1 MSNVIGWI
9 LVAFVLYLLMMII
22 IGALYSKKSSNTEEY
37 FLGGRNLGGFVAALS
52 AQASD
57 MSGWLLMGLPGAIF
71 VWGMNGGD
79 GWCAIGLLIGTILNW
94 LIVASRLRKYTIKAG
109 NSVTLPMFFENRYRD
124 QKKGLMLVS
133 SIIIVIFFAVYCA
146 SALAAGGKL
155 FQSIFGIDY
164 KIALTLGALV
174 ILIYTFLGGFMAVC
188 LTDFIQGTMMLIA
201 LLAVPIFAITFMKQG
216 GISVAQGLA
225 DSDVALQGV
234 IAANP
239 DFSAASA
246 TGAGFINM
254 FKDVNAVGVISG
266 LAWGL
271 GYFGMPHIL
280 VRFMAVKSEKEM
292 TKSKTVAITWVTISL
307 FMACVIGII
316 GRAYMD
322 FAGMIEV
329 GTEKVFI
336 EMIKKVFID
345 EMNAPIIAGIFL
357 CGILAAIMSTA
368 DSQLLVSASSVA
380 EDIFKGI
387 IKKDASDKLVMTISR
402 ATIVVIAIIAYL
414 IAWNPDSSVMALVSD
429 AWAGLGAAFG
439 PLVLMSLFWKRTN
452 LPGAIAG
459 LVSGAATVI
468 VWDYIPVIAGAT
480 IAKTTGL
487 YSLAVGFPVSLVF
500 IIIISLITKAPAKE
514 IVDEFEQ
521 VKDVAEEV

>member
-1 MSNVIGWI
+1 MTNVSGWI
-9 LVAFVLYLLMMII
+9 LVAFVLYLLMMIA
-22 IGALYSKKSSNTEEY
+22 IGAMYSKKSANTEDY
-37 FLGGRNLGGFVAALS
+37 FLGGRNLGGFIAALS

-71 VWGMNGGD
+71 IYGMNGGD
-79 GWCAIGLLIGTILNW
+79 GWCAVGLLIGTVLNW
-94 LIVASRLRKYTIKAG
+94 LIVASRLRKYTIKAN

-124 QKKGLMLVS
+124 EKKILMFIS
-133 SIIIVIFFAVYCA
+133 SIIIVIFFTVYCA

-201 LLAVPIFAITFMKQG
+201 LLAVPIFAVYFMK
-216 GISVAQGLA
+216 A
-225 DSDVALQGV
+225 DGV
-234 IAANP
+234 TIAAGLESALVENP
-239 DFSAASA
+239 
-246 TGAGFINM
+246 GFVNM
-254 FKDVNAVGVISG
+254 FKGVNAVGIISG

-292 TKSKTVAITWVTISL
+292 TKSKGVAITWVTISL
-307 FMACVIGII
+307 FMAAVIGIV

-322 FAGMIEV
+322 FDYMNEV
-329 GTEKVFI
+329 GTEKIFI
-336 EMIKKVFID
+336 EMIKKVFTQEI
-345 EMNAPIIAGIFL
+345 NLPIIAGIFL

-368 DSQLLVSASSVA
+368 DSQLLVSASAVA
-380 EDIFKGI
+380 EDIYKGI
-387 IKKDASDKLVMTISR
+387 IRKDADDKTVMMISR
-402 ATIVVIAIIAYL
+402 IIIVVIAVIAYV
-414 IAWNPDSSVMALVSD
+414 IAWNPNSSVMGLVSD

-468 VWDYIPVIAGAT
+468 IWDYIPLLAGET
-480 IAKTTGL
+480 IKAATGL
-487 YSLAVGFPVSLVF
+487 YSLAVGFP
-500 IIIISLITKAPAKE
+500 ISLIFILVVSLLTKAPAKE
-514 IVDEFEQ
+514 IMDEFDA
-521 VKDVAEEV
+521 VKDV